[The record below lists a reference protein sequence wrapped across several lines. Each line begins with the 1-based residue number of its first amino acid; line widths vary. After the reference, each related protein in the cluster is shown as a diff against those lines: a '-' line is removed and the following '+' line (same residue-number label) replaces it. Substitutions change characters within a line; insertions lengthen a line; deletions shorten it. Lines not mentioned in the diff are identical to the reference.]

1 MAKYNNIFNAVNNE
15 ELSNALLD
23 SYKTMITETGDT
35 SFSRF
40 SETIMDILKDSVK
53 PHSVRGSRKADNSW
67 KAELEA
73 PFKGRG
79 NGWIKFNLGSDAALA
94 IIDKLDRMVLDNV
107 DDYLKHTTRAG
118 MYWTRFVKVTGTA
131 QAPLLVSEIRLIDP
145 KVVHPKEYH
154 ITMPYSFF
162 TEGGEMLGGT
172 PVSLKLEVEPE
183 PVVED
188 EVIDLA
194 AGEEVQEEELV
205 TSESDCDELVD
216 EEDDFFA
223 NI

>member
-15 ELSNALLD
+15 ELSNLLLD
-23 SYKTMITETGDT
+23 SYRTMITETGDT

-79 NGWIKFNLGSDAALA
+79 NGWIKFKAGSDAALA

-107 DDYLKHTTRAG
+107 DDIKNKILPDNCVIKYNNLQGGRG
-118 MYWTRFVKVTGTA
+118 MIFRKNGIFA
-131 QAPLLVSEIRLIDP
+131 NNLDLNQ
-145 KVVHPKEYH
+145 
-154 ITMPYSFF
+154 
-162 TEGGEMLGGT
+162 
-172 PVSLKLEVEPE
+172 
-183 PVVED
+183 
-188 EVIDLA
+188 VIDFLKKNNKQSA
-194 AGEEVQEEELV
+194 SCQ
-205 TSESDCDELVD
+205 TSINPL
-216 EEDDFFA
+216 

>member
-1 MAKYNNIFNAVNNE
+1 MAKYNNIFEAVNNE
-15 ELSNALLD
+15 ELSNLLLD
-23 SYKTMITETGDT
+23 SYKAMITETGDT

-40 SETIMDILKDSVK
+40 SETIMDVLKDSVK
-53 PHSVRGSRKADNSW
+53 PHSVRGSRKQDHSW

-79 NGWIKFNLGSDAALA
+79 NGWLKFKAGSDAALA

-107 DDYLKHTTRAG
+107 DDYLKHTTREG

-172 PVSLKLEVEPE
+172 PVSLKLEVKPE
-183 PVVED
+183 PVNQ
-188 EVIDLA
+188 VIQLDLA
-194 AGEEVQEEELV
+194 DEVQEEELV
-205 TSESDCDELVD
+205 TSESDCDEMID

>member
-15 ELSNALLD
+15 ELSTLLLD
-23 SYKTMITETGDT
+23 SYRTMITETGDT

-40 SETIMDILKDSVK
+40 SETIMDVLKDSVK

-67 KAELEA
+67 KSELEA

-79 NGWIKFNLGSDAALA
+79 NGWLKFKAGSDAALA

-107 DDYLKHTTRAG
+107 DDYLKHTTREG

-154 ITMPYSFF
+154 ITMPYSYF
-162 TEGGEMLGGT
+162 TEDGDMLGGT

-183 PVVED
+183 PVNQ
-188 EVIDLA
+188 VIQLDLA
-194 AGEEVQEEELV
+194 DEVQEEELV
-205 TSESDCDELVD
+205 TSESDCDEMID

>member
-1 MAKYNNIFNAVNNE
+1 
-15 ELSNALLD
+15 
-23 SYKTMITETGDT
+23 
-35 SFSRF
+35 
-40 SETIMDILKDSVK
+40 
-53 PHSVRGSRKADNSW
+53 
-67 KAELEA
+67 
-73 PFKGRG
+73 
-79 NGWIKFNLGSDAALA
+79 
-94 IIDKLDRMVLDNV
+94 
-107 DDYLKHTTRAG
+107 

-162 TEGGEMLGGT
+162 TEGGDMLGGT

-194 AGEEVQEEELV
+194 ADEVQEEELV
-205 TSESDCDELVD
+205 TSESDCDEMID

>member
-15 ELSNALLD
+15 ELSNLLLD
-23 SYKTMITETGDT
+23 SYRTMITETGDT

-79 NGWIKFNLGSDAALA
+79 NGWIKFKAGSDAALA

-131 QAPLLVSEIRLIDP
+131 QAPLLVTEIRLIDP
-145 KVVHPKEYH
+145 KVVHPKPYH

-162 TEGGEMLGGT
+162 AEGGDMLGGT

-183 PVVED
+183 PVNQ
-188 EVIDLA
+188 VIQLDLA
-194 AGEEVQEEELV
+194 DEVQEEELV
-205 TSESDCDELVD
+205 TSESDCDEMID

>member
-1 MAKYNNIFNAVNNE
+1 MAKHNNLFEALNNE
-15 ELSNALLD
+15 QLSNTLLE
-23 SYKTMITETGDT
+23 SYKKMITDTGDT

-79 NGWIKFNLGSDAALA
+79 NGWIKFKAGSDAALA

-107 DDYLKHTTRAG
+107 DDYLKHTTREG

-145 KVVHPKEYH
+145 KVVHPKPYH

-172 PVSLKLEVEPE
+172 PVSLKLEVEPD
-183 PVVED
+183 PVNQ
-188 EVIDLA
+188 VIQLDLA
-194 AGEEVQEEELV
+194 DEVQEEELV
-205 TSESDCDELVD
+205 TSESDCDEMID

>member
-15 ELSNALLD
+15 ELSNLLLD

-107 DDYLKHTTRAG
+107 DAYLKHTAREG
-118 MYWTRFVKVTGTA
+118 MYWTRFVKVTGTESNP
-131 QAPLLVSEIRLIDP
+131 QIVSEIRLIDP

-162 TEGGEMLGGT
+162 TEGGDMLGGT

-194 AGEEVQEEELV
+194 AEEEVEEEVLVEGEELI
-205 TSESDCDELVD
+205 D

>member
-15 ELSNALLD
+15 ELSNLLLD
-23 SYKTMITETGDT
+23 SYRTMITETGDT

-67 KAELEA
+67 KAALEA

-79 NGWIKFNLGSDAALA
+79 NGWIKFKAGSDAALA

-107 DDYLKHTTRAG
+107 DDYLKHTTREG
-118 MYWTRFVKVTGTA
+118 MYWTRFVKVTGTESNP
-131 QAPLLVSEIRLIDP
+131 QIVSEIRLIDP

-162 TEGGEMLGGT
+162 TEGGDMLGGT

-183 PVVED
+183 PVNQ
-188 EVIDLA
+188 VIQLDLA
-194 AGEEVQEEELV
+194 DEVQEEELA
-205 TSESDCDELVD
+205 TSESDCDDLID

>member
-15 ELSNALLD
+15 ELSTLLLD
-23 SYKTMITETGDT
+23 SYKKMITETGDT

-40 SETIMDILKDSVK
+40 SETIMDVLKDSVK
-53 PHSVRGSRKADNSW
+53 PHSVRGSRKQDHSW

-79 NGWIKFNLGSDAALA
+79 NGWLKFKAGSDAALA

-107 DDYLKHTTRAG
+107 DDYLKHTTREG

-162 TEGGEMLGGT
+162 TEGGDMLGGT

-183 PVVED
+183 PVNQ
-188 EVIDLA
+188 VIQLDLA
-194 AGEEVQEEELV
+194 DEVQEEELV
-205 TSESDCDELVD
+205 TSESDCDEMID

>member
-15 ELSNALLD
+15 ELSNLLLD
-23 SYKTMITETGDT
+23 SYRTMITETGDT

-40 SETIMDILKDSVK
+40 SETIMDVLKDSVK

-79 NGWIKFNLGSDAALA
+79 NGWIKFKLGSDAALA

-107 DDYLKHTTRAG
+107 DDYLKHTAREE

-154 ITMPYSFF
+154 ITMPYSYF
-162 TEGGEMLGGT
+162 TEDGEMLGGT

-183 PVVED
+183 PVNQ
-188 EVIDLA
+188 VIQLDLA
-194 AGEEVQEEELV
+194 DEVQEEELV
-205 TSESDCDELVD
+205 TSESDCDEMID

>member
-15 ELSNALLD
+15 ELSNLLLD
-23 SYKTMITETGDT
+23 SYRTMITETGDT

-40 SETIMDILKDSVK
+40 SETIMDVLKDSVK
-53 PHSVRGSRKADNSW
+53 PHSVRGSRKQDHSW

-79 NGWIKFNLGSDAALA
+79 NGWIKFKLGSDAALA

-107 DDYLKHTTRAG
+107 DDYLKHTTREG

-154 ITMPYSFF
+154 ITMPYSYF
-162 TEGGEMLGGT
+162 TEDGEMLGGT
-172 PVSLKLEVEPE
+172 PVSLKLEVKPE
-183 PVVED
+183 PVNQ
-188 EVIDLA
+188 VIQLDLA
-194 AGEEVQEEELV
+194 DEVQEEELV
-205 TSESDCDELVD
+205 TSESDCDEMID

>member
-1 MAKYNNIFNAVNNE
+1 MAKHNNLFEALNNE
-15 ELSNALLD
+15 QLSNTLLE
-23 SYKTMITETGDT
+23 SYKKMITDTGDT

-79 NGWIKFNLGSDAALA
+79 NGWIKFKAGSDAALA

-107 DDYLKHTTRAG
+107 DDYLKHTTREG

-145 KVVHPKEYH
+145 KVVHPKSYH

-172 PVSLKLEVEPE
+172 PVSLKLEVEPD
-183 PVVED
+183 PVNQ
-188 EVIDLA
+188 VIQLDLA
-194 AGEEVQEEELV
+194 DEVQEEELV
-205 TSESDCDELVD
+205 TSESDCDEMID

>member
-15 ELSNALLD
+15 ELSTLLLD
-23 SYKTMITETGDT
+23 SYRTMITETGDT

-79 NGWIKFNLGSDAALA
+79 NGWIKFKAGSDAALA

-107 DDYLKHTTRAG
+107 DDYLKHTTREG

-145 KVVHPKEYH
+145 KVVS
-154 ITMPYSFF
+154 ISFIF
-162 TEGGEMLGGT
+162 
-172 PVSLKLEVEPE
+172 
-183 PVVED
+183 
-188 EVIDLA
+188 
-194 AGEEVQEEELV
+194 
-205 TSESDCDELVD
+205 
-216 EEDDFFA
+216 
-223 NI
+223 

>member
-15 ELSNALLD
+15 ELSNLLLD
-23 SYKTMITETGDT
+23 SYITMITETGDT

-67 KAELEA
+67 KADLEA

-79 NGWIKFNLGSDAALA
+79 NGWIKFKAGSDAALA

-107 DDYLKHTTRAG
+107 DDYLKHTTREG
-118 MYWTRFVKVTGTA
+118 MYWTRFVKVTGTESNP
-131 QAPLLVSEIRLIDP
+131 QIVSEIRLIDP
-145 KVVHPKEYH
+145 KVVHPKPYH

-183 PVVED
+183 PVNQVIQLDLAD
-188 EVIDLA
+188 EVEVEVE
-194 AGEEVQEEELV
+194 EEVLV
-205 TSESDCDELVD
+205 EGEDMID
-216 EEDDFFA
+216 EEDNFFSEL
-223 NI
+223 

>member
-15 ELSNALLD
+15 ELSNLLLD

-53 PHSVRGSRKADNSW
+53 PHSVRGSRKQDHSW

-79 NGWIKFNLGSDAALA
+79 NGWIKFKAGSDAALA

-107 DDYLKHTTRAG
+107 DDYLKHTTREG
-118 MYWTRFVKVTGTA
+118 MYWTRFVKVAGTA
-131 QAPLLVSEIRLIDP
+131 QAPLLVTEIRLIDP

-162 TEGGEMLGGT
+162 TEGGDMLGGT

-194 AGEEVQEEELV
+194 DEVQEEKLV
-205 TSESDCDELVD
+205 TSEADCDEMID

>member
-15 ELSNALLD
+15 ELSNLLLD
-23 SYKTMITETGDT
+23 SYRTMITETGDT

-79 NGWIKFNLGSDAALA
+79 NGWIKFKLGSDAALA

-107 DDYLKHTTRAG
+107 DDYLKHTARAG

-145 KVVHPKEYH
+145 KVVHPKPYH

-162 TEGGEMLGGT
+162 TEDGDMLGGT

-183 PVVED
+183 PVNQ
-188 EVIDLA
+188 VIQLDLA
-194 AGEEVQEEELV
+194 DEVQEEELV
-205 TSESDCDELVD
+205 TSESDCDEMID

>member
-15 ELSNALLD
+15 ELSNLLLD
-23 SYKTMITETGDT
+23 SYRTMITETGDT

-79 NGWIKFNLGSDAALA
+79 NGWIKFKAGSDAALA

-107 DDYLKHTTRAG
+107 DDYLKHTAREG
-118 MYWTRFVKVTGTA
+118 MYWTRFVKVTGTESNP
-131 QAPLLVSEIRLIDP
+131 QIVSEIRLIDP
-145 KVVHPKEYH
+145 KVVHPKPYH

-162 TEGGEMLGGT
+162 TDDGDMLGGT

-183 PVVED
+183 PVNQ
-188 EVIDLA
+188 VIQLDLA
-194 AGEEVQEEELV
+194 DEVQEEELV
-205 TSESDCDELVD
+205 TSESDCDEMID

>member
-15 ELSNALLD
+15 ELSNLLLD
-23 SYKTMITETGDT
+23 SYRTMITETGDT

-53 PHSVRGSRKADNSW
+53 PHSVRGSRKTDNSW

-79 NGWIKFNLGSDAALA
+79 NGWIKFKAGSDAALA

-107 DDYLKHTTRAG
+107 DDYLKHTAREG

-145 KVVHPKEYH
+145 KVVHPKPYH
-154 ITMPYSFF
+154 ITMPYSYF
-162 TEGGEMLGGT
+162 TEDGDMLGGT

-183 PVVED
+183 PVNQ
-188 EVIDLA
+188 VIQLDLA
-194 AGEEVQEEELV
+194 DEVQEEELV
-205 TSESDCDELVD
+205 TSESDCDEMID

>member
-1 MAKYNNIFNAVNNE
+1 MAKYNNIFEAVNNE
-15 ELSNALLD
+15 ELSNLLLD
-23 SYKTMITETGDT
+23 SYRTMITETGDT

-79 NGWIKFNLGSDAALA
+79 NGWIKFKAGSDAALA

-107 DDYLKHTTRAG
+107 DDYLKHTTREG
-118 MYWTRFVKVTGTA
+118 MYWTRFVKVTGTESNP
-131 QAPLLVSEIRLIDP
+131 QIVSEIRLIDP

-162 TEGGEMLGGT
+162 TEGGDMLGGT

-183 PVVED
+183 PVNQ
-188 EVIDLA
+188 VIQLDLA
-194 AGEEVQEEELV
+194 DEVQEEELA
-205 TSESDCDELVD
+205 TSESDCDDLID

>member
-15 ELSNALLD
+15 ELSNLLLE
-23 SYKTMITETGDT
+23 SYRTMITETGDT

-40 SETIMDILKDSVK
+40 SETIMDVLKDSVK
-53 PHSVRGSRKADNSW
+53 PHSVRGSRKQDHSW

-79 NGWIKFNLGSDAALA
+79 NGWLKFKAGSDAALA

-107 DDYLKHTTRAG
+107 DDYLKHTAREG

-131 QAPLLVSEIRLIDP
+131 QAPLLVTEIRLIDP

-154 ITMPYSFF
+154 ITMPYSYF
-162 TEGGEMLGGT
+162 TEDGDMLGGT

-183 PVVED
+183 PVNQ
-188 EVIDLA
+188 VIQLDLA
-194 AGEEVQEEELV
+194 DEVQEEELV
-205 TSESDCDELVD
+205 TSESDCDEMID

>member
-15 ELSNALLD
+15 ELSNLLLD
-23 SYKTMITETGDT
+23 SYRTMITETGDT

-40 SETIMDILKDSVK
+40 SETIMDIFKDSVK
-53 PHSVRGSRKADNSW
+53 PHSVRGTRKQDHSW

-79 NGWIKFNLGSDAALA
+79 NGWIKVKAGSDAALA
-94 IIDKLDRMVLDNV
+94 IIYKLDRMVLDNV
-107 DDYLKHTTRAG
+107 DNYLKHTAREG

-131 QAPLLVSEIRLIDP
+131 QAPRLVSEIRLIDP
-145 KVVHPKEYH
+145 KVVHPKPYH
-154 ITMPYSFF
+154 ITMPYSYF
-162 TEGGEMLGGT
+162 TEDGDMLGGT

-183 PVVED
+183 PVNQ
-188 EVIDLA
+188 VIQLDLA
-194 AGEEVQEEELV
+194 DEEEVQEEELV
-205 TSESDCDELVD
+205 TSESDCDEMID